1 MLPCL
6 FHIPIERCR
15 AKWTRFAWEARQSC
29 SIDAHTAGQ
38 DAPAA
43 TGFAFADVAQLSPR
57 ALYHRPQRRQSTT
70 AGKITLE
77 LHCSLKPGSALVA
90 KNLHL
95 TDFLLIFHGD
105 STE

>member
-15 AKWTRFAWEARQSC
+15 AKWTRFAWEARQTC
-29 SIDAHTAGQ
+29 SIGAHTAGQ

-43 TGFAFADVAQLSPR
+43 TGLAFAEIAELSPR
-57 ALYHRPQRRQSTT
+57 ALYHRPLRRQSTT
-70 AGKITLE
+70 GGKITLIA
-77 LHCSLKPGSALVA
+77 SFVDDWIGSSCEKLAS
-90 KNLHL
+90 
-95 TDFLLIFHGD
+95 DGFPLIFHAD